1 MNPSLPAT
9 ASRGLVW
16 PKLISGILLRRYKR
30 FYFIQRMDAQ
40 VFQPADDIDPEYGRG
55 LRRAAQN
62 GVEILAYDVRIDM
75 QRIELNQN
83 IHCEL

>member
-16 PKLISGILLRRYKR
+16 PELISGILLRRYKR

-40 VFQPADDIDPEYGRG
+40 VFQPADDIDPE
-55 LRRAAQN
+55 
-62 GVEILAYDVRIDM
+62 
-75 QRIELNQN
+75 
-83 IHCEL
+83 

>member
-16 PKLISGILLRRYKR
+16 PELISGIL
-30 FYFIQRMDAQ
+30 
-40 VFQPADDIDPEYGRG
+40 V
-55 LRRAAQN
+55 
-62 GVEILAYDVRIDM
+62 YDVRIDM
-75 QRIELNQN
+75 QGIELNQN